1 MAANAPLTISS
12 ILDACSVAETG
23 DSETLLQWPMIRVEA
38 STVMLCCC
46 GVEADLVTFAGF
58 VGEVVFVVRGLGAFG
73 VVEVGLAALFGA
85 VESSAWRR
93 ARACAGVRVG
103 GVVALGVVVG
113 TVILFDCMV

>member
-1 MAANAPLTISS
+1 
-12 ILDACSVAETG
+12 
-23 DSETLLQWPMIRVEA
+23 
-38 STVMLCCC
+38 MLCCC

-93 ARACAGVRVG
+93 ARACAGVRVA
-103 GVVALGVVVG
+103 GVVAL
-113 TVILFDCMV
+113 

>member
-1 MAANAPLTISS
+1 VAANAPVTISS
-12 ILDACSVAETG
+12 ILAACSVAETG

-93 ARACAGVRVG
+93 ARACAGVRVA
-103 GVVALGVVVG
+103 GVVAL
-113 TVILFDCMV
+113 